1 MATTNN
7 GKTSNIILIS
17 GASSGFGRLSA
28 EALAKAGHTVYASMR
43 GTDGK
48 NQDKVA
54 DMARFAA
61 DHAVA
66 LRTLE
71 LDVSD
76 AASVEAAVEHIIA
89 AHGRID
95 VLMHNAGHMVNGPSE
110 AFTPEQLAGLYDT
123 NVLSTQ
129 RLNRAVLP
137 HMRAARSGLLLWNSS
152 SSVAGGTPPWLG
164 PYFAAK
170 AAMDALAI
178 VYAREL
184 VLWGIE
190 TAILVPGAFTKGT
203 NHFAN
208 AGRPDDK
215 ACAAA
220 YDNGP
225 YAGYAAKIGAA
236 FDAIVPKDADPAA
249 VARAVVAIVDSPA
262 GQRPF
267 RTVVDPS
274 HDGADV
280 GFAVTDR
287 LRAEM
292 LHCTGLSELLSVDLR
307 PR

>member
-1 MATTNN
+1 MNTVNTHA
-7 GKTSNIILIS
+7 KKVILIT
-17 GASSGFGRLSA
+17 GASSGFGRMSA
-28 EALAKAGHTVYASMR
+28 EALAANGHTVYASMR
-43 GTDGK
+43 GTTGK
-48 NQDKVA
+48 NA
-54 DMARFAA
+54 DIVDAMAALAKERHA
-61 DHAVA
+61 D

-71 LDVSD
+71 LDIAD
-76 AASVEAAVEHIIA
+76 EASVQAAVTQVID
-89 AHGRID
+89 AHGQID
-95 VLMHNAGHMVNGPSE
+95 VVMHNAGHMVYGPSE
-110 AFTPEQLAGLYDT
+110 AFTPDQLAQLFDT
-123 NVLSTQ
+123 NVLGTQ

-137 HMRAARSGLLLWNSS
+137 HMRAARRGLLLWNSS

-184 VLWGIE
+184 ALWGIE
-190 TAILVPGAFTKGT
+190 TSIVVPGAFTKGT

-208 AGRPDDK
+208 AGKPDDQ

-220 YDNGP
+220 YDDGP
-225 YAGYAAKIGAA
+225 YAGYADKIKEA
-236 FDAIVPKDADPAA
+236 FAAIVPDDADPAL
-249 VARAVVAIVDSPA
+249 VAQEVVRIVALPD

-267 RTVVDPS
+267 RSVIDPS

-292 LHCTGLSELLSVDLR
+292 LHRTHLSALLK
-307 PR
+307 PA

>member
-1 MATTNN
+1 MSSAN
-7 GKTSNIILIS
+7 GDTPKIILIT
-17 GASSGFGRLSA
+17 GASSGFGRMSA
-28 EALAKAGHTVYASMR
+28 EALARAGHTVYASMR
-43 GTDGK
+43 ETAGK
-48 NQDKVA
+48 NADKVGELAQFAHEHDA
-54 DMARFAA
+54 D
-61 DHAVA
+61 
-66 LRTLE
+66 LRALE
-71 LDVSD
+71 LDVAD
-76 AASVEAAVEHIIA
+76 EASVNAAVAQLIA

-95 VLMHNAGHMVNGPSE
+95 VVMHNAGHMVYGPSE
-110 AFTPEQLAGLYDT
+110 AFTPDQLAQLYDI

-137 HMRAARSGLLLWNSS
+137 HMRAAGQGLLLWNSS

-170 AAMDALAI
+170 AAMDALAVI
-178 VYAREL
+178 YAREL
-184 VLWGIE
+184 ALWGIE
-190 TAILVPGAFTKGT
+190 TAIIVPGAFTKGT

-208 AGRPDDK
+208 AGAPHDT

-220 YDNGP
+220 YDDGP
-225 YAGYAAKIGAA
+225 YAGYADKIKDA
-236 FDAIVPKDADPAA
+236 FATIVPDDADPAA
-249 VARAVVAIVDSPA
+249 VAREVVRIVGLPA

-292 LHCTGLSELLSVDLR
+292 LHRTGLGELLSPGVR
-307 PR
+307 PH